1 MTKSCFSYVLHNTKR
16 KIVVHHTFCIKDMIS
31 LLDNNDLVFFDD
43 CLYSQYVFMAENID
57 KLKAKDICCVLGF
70 SSKIFRHNNAF
81 PIYEADCA
89 EFHNR
94 VHNGDKDALN
104 AYMTIREIEELL
116 QHNNVYLACHGSQ
129 HLDLKNMGLS
139 KLQQMHAFTADID
152 QASVDLGALNQKT
165 SIFVF
170 PYAYDQFPLAYKI
183 LNDRGFHFI
192 FAGQDSK
199 RIQIEDVA
207 CNACCVYNGI

>member
-1 MTKSCFSYVLHNTKR
+1 MTKSCFSYVLYNARR
-16 KIVVHHTFCIKDMIS
+16 KIVVHHTFRVKDMVF

-43 CLYSQYVFMAENID
+43 CLYSQYVFIKENID
-57 KLKAKDICCVLGF
+57 MLKEKDIHCVLGF
-70 SSKIFRHNNAF
+70 SSKIFRHDNAL

-89 EFHNR
+89 EFHDR

-104 AYMTIREIEELL
+104 AYMTICEIEELL

-129 HLDLKNMGLS
+129 HLDLKNMNFS
-139 KLQQMHAFTADID
+139 KLQQMHAFTVDID
-152 QASVDLGALNQKT
+152 QALVDLDALHQKT

-199 RIQIEDVA
+199 RIQIEDNRMR
-207 CNACCVYNGI
+207 NAMCV

>member
-1 MTKSCFSYVLHNTKR
+1 MTKSCFGYVLHNTKR
-16 KIVVHHTFCIKDMIS
+16 KIVVHHVFHIKDIIS
-31 LLDNNDLVFFDD
+31 LLDSNDLVFFDD
-43 CLYSQYVFMAENID
+43 CLYSQYVFITENIN
-57 KLKAKDICCVLGF
+57 KLKAKNICCVLGF
-70 SSKIFRHNNAF
+70 STRIFRYNNAL

-89 EFHNR
+89 EFHDR
-94 VHNGDKDALN
+94 VHNGDKDSLN
-104 AYMTIREIEELL
+104 AYMTICEIEELL

-129 HLDLKNMGLS
+129 HLDLKNMNFS

-152 QASVDLGALNQKT
+152 QALIDLDVLHQKT

-199 RIQIEDVA
+199 RIQIEDVVRGMQ
-207 CNACCVYNGI
+207 CIYNGI